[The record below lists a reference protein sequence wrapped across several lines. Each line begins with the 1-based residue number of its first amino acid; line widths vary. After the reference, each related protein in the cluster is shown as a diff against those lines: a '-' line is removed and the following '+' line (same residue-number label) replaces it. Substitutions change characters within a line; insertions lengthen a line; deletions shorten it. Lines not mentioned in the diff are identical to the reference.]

1 MVRFF
6 MTSAKMATP
15 GHFKIKIFW
24 NNCYDFI
31 IFVHDVTK
39 KILSCESNYVVYEVI
54 WPKFGNSSVSMTEV
68 ITTSIFKDLTRKI
81 ALSEGGS
88 GFKFNNFGLAIGTN
102 LKFYTSV
109 IKELKINSENF
120 GGYFIYL

>member
-1 MVRFF
+1 
-6 MTSAKMATP
+6 
-15 GHFKIKIFW
+15 
-24 NNCYDFI
+24 
-31 IFVHDVTK
+31 
-39 KILSCESNYVVYEVI
+39 
-54 WPKFGNSSVSMTEV
+54 MTEV